1 MHTKIL
7 SKNSF
12 FRQQLITDSLFLL
25 PATLVFTIFIAYPVL
40 SSFYFSLTDW
50 NGIEPTFKFIGLD
63 NFRRLFSDNDVWVAL
78 RNTMIYAVLVT
89 IIQNVLALC
98 LALAVNQRMFQW
110 LRVLFL
116 IPALLSTVAI
126 GNIWNYMYEPN
137 VGAINT
143 LLSVLH
149 LSALAQNWL
158 GNPNIALYC
167 LVITNVWQWVG
178 VSMVIYLAGLQSVPV
193 ELEEAASIDGA
204 NTWQRFRNIT
214 VPLLAPSFTVNIVLA
229 MIGAIKVFDIIYIMT
244 KGGPARSTE
253 SLTTLIFD
261 RAFNFY
267 EFGYGTAIGIT
278 LFVMILILSLLQLHV
293 LLKREVKA

>member
-1 MHTKIL
+1 MNAKTATH
-7 SKNSF
+7 SSF
-12 FRQQLITDSLFLL
+12 FRQQFVTDSVFIL
-25 PATLVFTIFIAYPVL
+25 PAALIFTVFVAYPVL

-50 NGIEPTFKFIGLD
+50 NGIEPTFKFIGLA
-63 NFRRLFSDNDVWVAL
+63 NFTRLFGDKDVWLAL
-78 RNTMIYAVLVT
+78 RNTMTYAVLVT

-98 LALAVNQRMFQW
+98 LALAVNQRMFQR

-116 IPALLSTVAI
+116 VPALLSTVAI
-126 GNIWNYMYEPN
+126 GNIWNYLYEPN

-143 LLSVLH
+143 ILSILH
-149 LSALAQNWL
+149 LSWLAQNWL
-158 GNPNIALYC
+158 GDPNIALYC

-178 VSMVIYLAGLQSVPV
+178 VSMIIYLAGLQSVPV
-193 ELEEAASIDGA
+193 QLEEAASIDGA

-214 VPLLAPSFTVNIVLA
+214 VPLLAPSFTVNIVLS

-267 EFGYGTAIGIT
+267 EFGYGTAIGIM
-278 LFVMILILSLLQLHV
+278 LFLMILILSLLQLHV